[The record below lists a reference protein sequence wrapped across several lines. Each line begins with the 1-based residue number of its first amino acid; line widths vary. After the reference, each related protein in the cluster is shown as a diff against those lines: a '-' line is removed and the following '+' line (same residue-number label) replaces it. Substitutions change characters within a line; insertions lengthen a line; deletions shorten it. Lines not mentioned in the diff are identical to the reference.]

1 MADSISTRRLR
12 HRGGLLLALLAPFV
26 LPLHAARA
34 GGADPTFRIVE
45 SVPEGSVYGEPGVAR
60 TQPVWLDM
68 IRHASRTI
76 DVAQFY
82 ITDRPGRAMSAV
94 IQALVD
100 RANAGVQVRLVVDDS
115 FLKET
120 GPVLERLK
128 PVRNIR
134 IETLPAQRLTGGVLH
149 AKFMIVDGR
158 QVFVGSQNWDWRA
171 LEEIHEIGAAI
182 DDVAVGGSFETAF
195 ETLWALGGGRTL
207 PQTRMQPPDARPIA
221 TAFAPVMLRDAGGE
235 SVIAFPAFSPPMMMP
250 DVLTAEEPSLVTMI
264 HAARHVFRLQ
274 VLTLSALKHYGP
286 KGYWP
291 ELDTAL
297 RDAAARGVSVQII
310 VSNWALGEP
319 MQSYLKSLAAMPNI
333 DVKFSTVPQGSGG
346 FIPFARVEHC
356 KYAVADDDA
365 VYIGTGNWEWSYF
378 NTTVDASIFVHGHGP
393 AATLNRIFA
402 RDWSGPYVTPIVPG
416 TQYAPI
422 KPG

>member
-1 MADSISTRRLR
+1 MADRFPTLR
-12 HRGGLLLALLAPFV
+12 FRHKTGLLLALLGSFSLPFR
-26 LPLHAARA
+26 PAQAESAA
-34 GGADPTFRIVE
+34 PTFQIVE
-45 SVPEGSVYGEPGVAR
+45 SVPEETIYGEPGIPR

-76 DVAQFY
+76 DVGQFY
-82 ITDRPGRAMSAV
+82 IADHPGRAMSAV
-94 IQALVD
+94 LQALIA
-100 RANAGVQVRLVVDDS
+100 RANAGIHIRLIVDDS

-120 GPVLERLK
+120 APVLERLK
-128 PVRNIR
+128 PIPNIQ
-134 IETLPAQRLTGGVLH
+134 IETLPTHRLTGGVLH
-149 AKFMIVDGR
+149 AKFMVIDGR

-171 LEEIHEIGAAI
+171 LEEIHEIGAVI
-182 DDVAVGGSFETAF
+182 DDTAIAGSFETAF
-195 ETLWALGGGRTL
+195 GTLWALGSGRTL
-207 PQTRMQPPDARPIA
+207 PETRMQPPADRPVA
-221 TAFAPVMLRDAGGE
+221 TQFAPVTLRDPGGE

-250 DVLTAEEPSLVTMI
+250 VTLTAEEPSLITMI

-310 VSNWALGEP
+310 VSNWALNEP
-319 MQSYLKSLAAMPNI
+319 MQSYLKSLATMPNI
-333 DVKFSTVPQGSGG
+333 EVKFSTIPQASTG

-356 KYAVADDDA
+356 KYAVADDDT

-378 NTTVDASIFVHGHGP
+378 NTTVDASIFVHGHNP
-393 AATLNRIFA
+393 AATLNRIFT
-402 RDWSGPYVTPIVPG
+402 RDWTGPYVTTIAPG
-416 TQYAPI
+416 AHYTPI

>member
-1 MADSISTRRLR
+1 MTDGILNSHFRLKAALSLAC
-12 HRGGLLLALLAPFV
+12 LLPLALASPS
-26 LPLHAARA
+26 ARA
-34 GGADPTFRIVE
+34 EAPTPSFRIVE
-45 SVPEGSVYGEPGVAR
+45 SVPEQTIYGEPGVPR

-68 IRHASRTI
+68 IRHAGRTI

-82 ITDRPGRAMSAV
+82 IADRPGRAMSPV
-94 IQALVD
+94 LQALID
-100 RANAGVQVRLVVDDS
+100 SANAGVRVRLIVDDS

-120 GPVLERLK
+120 APVLERLK
-128 PVRNIR
+128 PIHNIQV
-134 IETLPAQRLTGGVLH
+134 ETLPTKRLTGGVLH

-182 DDVAVGGSFETAF
+182 DDPAIAGSFESAF
-195 ETLWALGGGRTL
+195 DTLWALGGGRTL
-207 PQTRMQPPDARPIA
+207 PQTRMQPPADRPIA
-221 TAFAPVMLRDAGGE
+221 TEFAPVTLRDPTGE

-250 DVLTAEEPSLVTMI
+250 TTLTAEEPSLVTMI
-264 HAARHVFRLQ
+264 HAARHTFRLQ

-291 ELDTAL
+291 ELDAAL

-310 VSNWALGEP
+310 VSNWALNEP
-319 MQSYLKSLAAMPNI
+319 MQSYLKSLAALPNI
-333 DVKFSTVPQGSGG
+333 EVKFSTVPQAGSG

-356 KYAVADDDA
+356 KYAVADDDT

-378 NTTVDASIFVHGHGP
+378 NTTVNASIFVHGHGP
-393 AATLNRIFA
+393 AATLNRIFV
-402 RDWSGPYVTPIVPG
+402 RDWTGPYVTTIAPG
-416 TQYAPI
+416 TRYTPV